1 MTEDTTKNYKITLS
15 INVHILPYMEEDENI
30 RDCMCFETLPEFKK
44 HVLERLAYI
53 KNKID
58 KLTMKQ
64 VRLGVQL

>member
-30 RDCMCFETLPEFKK
+30 RDCTCYETLPEFKEEA
-44 HVLERLAYI
+44 LTYLSAIADRIE
-53 KNKID
+53 

-64 VRLGVQL
+64 IRLGVQL